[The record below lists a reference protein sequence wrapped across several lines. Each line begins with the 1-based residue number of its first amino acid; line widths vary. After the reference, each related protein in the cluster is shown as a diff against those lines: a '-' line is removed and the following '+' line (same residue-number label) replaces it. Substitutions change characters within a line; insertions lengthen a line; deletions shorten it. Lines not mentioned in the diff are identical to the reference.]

1 MSAIMHL
8 MQLSMND
15 RLGTI
20 SEGIGYIVENLRR
33 LQEAA
38 KALHDAEHWQTSQIM
53 EGFAVEEA
61 AKVLI
66 LIDAVR
72 CPPSR
77 RNDLSRTVGYFD
89 NHLAKRIY
97 AEACSWRP
105 GSFEELKQY
114 AQQATRSH
122 YLDGPKDVDW
132 IFPNEF
138 KARREGEIY
147 VDYIKDVTEENGE
160 YMWMAPYAANSLP
173 KLPYVEPRVVATVEA
188 LWRLGVGSKH
198 GLNIIREES
207 QDFDPELNGSLR
219 DRGQRIAKTLDRMV
233 QDTDA
238 CRVQGARAVVMDNW
252 PFPMWSLDLSEERKQ
267 RNERK
272 ADLAELR
279 RKRRNL
285 IAEFEQLASVR
296 EPALKVTASLVDELA
311 SAYEAAKKERDRLE
325 DEQAR
330 EEDAKQEREGA
341 KRRSKLRIRR
351 ILAFEPPL
359 FMALKERLQKL
370 TEEERAD
377 LVALAWFTRDRVA
390 NWATVRRRAGERI
403 RDMEY
408 TYQAGLGNTWREG
421 YQRWKSVPKKFK
433 PGESRM

>member
-1 MSAIMHL
+1 MSAIKHL

-20 SEGIGYIVENLRR
+20 SEGIGHTVENLRR

-38 KALHDAEHWQTSQIM
+38 KALHAAEHWQTSQIM

-66 LIDAVR
+66 LIDVVR

-77 RNDLSRTVGYFD
+77 HRDLSRTVGYFD

-105 GSFEELKQY
+105 VSFEELKQY
-114 AQQATRSH
+114 AGQATRSY

-132 IFPNEF
+132 IFPNDV
-138 KARREGEIY
+138 KARREREIY

-160 YMWMAPYAANSLP
+160 YIWMTPYPDTILKWS
-173 KLPYVEPRVVATVEA
+173 YVEPRVVVTVEA
-188 LWRLGVGSKH
+188 LCSLGAGGKH
-198 GLNIIREES
+198 GLNIIREEW
-207 QDFDPELNGSLR
+207 QDFDPELNGSLH
-219 DRGQRIAKTLDRMV
+219 DRGQRIAKTLDRMAK
-233 QDTDA
+233 DTDA
-238 CRVQGARAVVMDNW
+238 CGVQGARAVVMDKW
-252 PFPMWSLDLSEERKQ
+252 PFPMWSLDLSKESEV
-267 RNERK
+267 
-272 ADLAELR
+272 DLAELR
-279 RKRRNL
+279 QVRRDL
-285 IAEFEQLASVR
+285 IARFEQTASVR

-330 EEDAKQEREGA
+330 EEDAKREPGGT
-341 KRRSKLRIRR
+341 KRRGKPRIRR

-390 NWATVRRRAGERI
+390 NWAAVRRRAGERI

-408 TYQAGLGNTWREG
+408 TYQAGLGNAWREG
-421 YQRWKSVPKKFK
+421 YQRWKTTPTKFK
-433 PGESRM
+433 TGELRM